1 MADYSRE
8 AAHRRYAKAYDIAN
22 QAGAD
27 SQAAVNEAYRQI
39 YNNTEW
45 TPEEGWADQY
55 AGGPAA
61 YKPASYTSSGSS
73 PLDIVVNAANY
84 TLGDVANDR
93 REEELPSTTT
103 ENQDLL
109 SGYENEE
116 QKEEE
121 QKKDGNS
128 PLSPTVSRIVDQARS
143 IENMDDGERF
153 EIARD
158 NFQRSLETQN
168 ERTSDAARQ
177 TAENQLISQFATA
190 GVNPYD
196 DPLFMQNV
204 SNIRNSDF
212 EDIEDMINEASR
224 RLPETN
230 LLGFTSQRR
239 SDDATRDLYESGFQA
254 ENELMKNDS
263 SWADERRGSWGKW
276 SEGQRSQAAP
286 VAVNLAW
293 GSMGFDPNNDP
304 LYQQQIASTAEI
316 PMQSVVGNDAIDDG
330 VHPEARESIYMT
342 GRRYLDYVNNY
353 GIPGRPA
360 EEIDP
365 DAIYSKQDEME
376 NYGFVPYLVSNEGM
390 DRFHDNAS
398 MNAVNN
404 VFNDFADLRRN
415 NTSYSFNYDGN
426 TYDGKDFVSKYPAW
440 SKRIINSQ
448 EKAFTDPSMVTED
461 SVPLTWTMR
470 DDVTGEVV
478 YAPSPD
484 GEATTDPETG
494 QPMIDFHTGNPDD
507 NWYFRDYDDMNR
519 SVGYEFAG
527 NGPTYGWR
535 NLEPLI
541 LDNGQKIRADKAID
555 LYDNQNQYANYDKLD
570 IGRPVVNNPI
580 EEGGWLPWIVDMAL
594 GSAPLFYAPTAGAQA
609 IGNAYSNF
617 QGFRPG
623 SQNDNNEYQLLS
635 EDPTR
640 LQQLISSSGSAALP
654 ATERLWGIGRSAARS
669 AMPFLDYLKRQYPNI
684 AEHPLAILA
693 ENAVGEGVEEI
704 PGNLVEEMQNTG
716 SLIAGDYFANPLY
729 YYLDDDGNKVY
740 TTLES
745 NPNNP
750 EEKYRPAFDAVGKRL
765 RDQNTS
771 LVDRNGNFWEEAPL
785 SMLGGSIIGG
795 AAGIHEAAG
804 EVPQYMERKAERDKY
819 GYNIEIPQEV
829 LDYTRRQREGE

>member
-1 MADYSRE
+1 MSLVDVLKNIQTLFPGFVSDSLQQNISTIFGE
-8 AAHRRYAKAYDIAN
+8 
-22 QAGAD
+22 AD
-27 SQAAVNEAYRQI
+27 SQ
-39 YNNTEW
+39 NNI
-45 TPEEGWADQY
+45 EEQ
-55 AGGPAA
+55 
-61 YKPASYTSSGSS
+61 PASYQQSQPELTSYTDSSNIDRQTIEEEDKSEPVSDLVSRVSNKVEEQQPQIEQARELNPSVDRFTEAQNAFNEDQQARKQREEAYNKAFIDPIIQSGYAAPMLPFDEFERRFADGNGNIKTN
-73 PLDIVVNAANY
+73 PLDW
-84 TLGDVANDR
+84 
-93 REEELPSTTT
+93 
-103 ENQDLL
+103 
-109 SGYENEE
+109 
-116 QKEEE
+116 
-121 QKKDGNS
+121 
-128 PLSPTVSRIVDQARS
+128 
-143 IENMDDGERF
+143 
-153 EIARD
+153 
-158 NFQRSLETQN
+158 
-168 ERTSDAARQ
+168 
-177 TAENQLISQFATA
+177 
-190 GVNPYD
+190 
-196 DPLFMQNV
+196 
-204 SNIRNSDF
+204 
-212 EDIEDMINEASR
+212 
-224 RLPETN
+224 N

-263 SWADERRGSWGKW
+263 SWADERRGSWGQW

-286 VAVNLAW
+286 AAINLAW

-440 SKRIINSQ
+440 SKRIIDSQ

-461 SVPLTWTMR
+461 SVPLTWVMR

-484 GEATTDPETG
+484 GEPTTDPETG

-519 SVGYEFAG
+519 SIGYEFAG
-527 NGPTYGWR
+527 NGPAYGWR

-555 LYDNQNQYANYDKLD
+555 LYDNQNQYANYGPLD
-570 IGRPVVNNPI
+570 IGRPAVNNPI

-609 IGNAYSNF
+609 IGNAYNNF

-623 SQNDNNEYQLLS
+623 SQSSDNEYRLLS

-640 LQQLISSSGSAALP
+640 LQQLVSSSGSAALP
-654 ATERLWGIGRSAARS
+654 ATERLWGIGRDATRS
-669 AMPFLDYLKRQYPNI
+669 AMPFLDYFKRQYPNI

-693 ENAVGEGVEEI
+693 ENAIGEGIEEI

-729 YYLDDDGNKVY
+729 YYLDDNGNKVY

-750 EEKYRPAFDAVGKRL
+750 EEKYRPAFDAAGKRL

-785 SMLGGSIIGG
+785 SMLGGSILGG
-795 AAGIHEAAG
+795 TLGIHEAAG
-804 EVPQYMERKAERDKY
+804 EVPQYRERKAERDKY

>member
-39 YNNTEW
+39 YNDTEW

-61 YKPASYTSSGSS
+61 HKPASYTSSGSS

-103 ENQDLL
+103 ENRDLL

-121 QKKDGNS
+121 QKKDDSS
-128 PLSPTVSRIVDQARS
+128 PLAPMVSRIVDQARG
-143 IENMDDGERF
+143 IEDMDDNERF
-153 EIARD
+153 DIARD

-177 TAENQLISQFATA
+177 IAENQLFSQFAST

-204 SNIRNSDF
+204 SNVRNSDF
-212 EDIEDMINEASR
+212 KDIENIVNEASR
-224 RLPETN
+224 RIPETN
-230 LLGFTSQRR
+230 LLGFTSQKR
-239 SDDATRDLYESGFQA
+239 SDDATKDLYESGFQA
-254 ENELMKNDS
+254 ENELMKNDPF
-263 SWADERRGSWGKW
+263 WAGLRKGSWGQWDEGRK
-276 SEGQRSQAAP
+276 SEAAP

-293 GSMGFDPNNDP
+293 GGMGFDPNNDP
-304 LYQQQIASTAEI
+304 LYQQQMATASEI
-316 PMQSVVGNDAIDDG
+316 PMEAVVDNDAIDDG

-342 GRRYLDYVNNY
+342 GQRYLDYVNDY

-365 DAIYSKQDEME
+365 KAIYNKQDEMDK
-376 NYGFVPYLVSNEGM
+376 YGFVPYLVSDEGM
-390 DRFHDNAS
+390 SRFHDNAS

-404 VFNDFADLRRN
+404 VFNNFADLRKN
-415 NTSYSFNYDGN
+415 NTTYSFNYDGN

-440 SKRIINSQ
+440 LKRIIDSK
-448 EKAFTDPSMVTED
+448 EKVFTDPSMVVED
-461 SVPLTWTMR
+461 SIPMTWAMK
-470 DDVTGEVV
+470 DDVTGEIV
-478 YAPSPD
+478 YAPSPN
-484 GEATTDPETG
+484 GTPTTDPETG

-507 NWYFRDYDDMNR
+507 NWYFNDYDDMNQ
-519 SVGYEFAG
+519 SIGYEIAG
-527 NGPTYGWR
+527 NNPVYGWR
-535 NLEPLI
+535 NLEPLV
-541 LDNGQKIRADKAID
+541 LDDGRKIRADKAMD
-555 LYDNQNQYANYDKLD
+555 LYDNQDQYADYGLFDWGK
-570 IGRPVVNNPI
+570 PVVNNPI
-580 EEGGWLPWIVDMAL
+580 EEGGWAPWIVDMAL
-594 GSAPLFYAPTAGAQA
+594 GSAPLFYGPTASAQA
-609 IGNAYSNF
+609 LGNAYNNF
-617 QGFRPG
+617 QGFKPG
-623 SQNDNNEYQLLS
+623 SQNSNNEYQLLS

-640 LQQLISSSGSAALP
+640 LQQLIASTGSAALP
-654 ATERLWGIGRSAARS
+654 ATERLWGIGRNMTRS
-669 AMPFLDYLKRQYPNI
+669 AMPFLDAIAKRYPNI
-684 AEHPLAILA
+684 AEHPLAVLV
-693 ENAVGEGVEEI
+693 ENALGEGLEEI
-704 PGNLVEEMQNTG
+704 PGNLVEEMQGTG

-729 YYLDDDGNKVY
+729 YYLDDDGNMVY

-745 NPNNP
+745 SPNNP
-750 EEKYRPAFDAVGKRL
+750 EEKYRPVFDAAGKRL
-765 RDQNTS
+765 RDKNTS
-771 LVDRNGNFWEEAPL
+771 FIDRWNNFWEEAPL
-785 SMLGGSIIGG
+785 SMLGGAILGG
-795 AAGIHEAAG
+795 VLGSGEALGAID
-804 EVPQYMERKAERDKY
+804 PYNERREERNNW
-819 GYNIEIPQEV
+819 GYNIEIPEEV